1 MLNKKFKLNFIAL
14 TVAYAL
20 TPYTEAALVRD
31 DVDYQIFRDFAE
43 NKGKFSVGATN
54 VEVRNKDKQPLGKV
68 LPDGIPMID
77 FSAVDVNKRIG
88 TLVDPQYIV
97 SVKHAHQYMND
108 FYFGHYNGH
117 RDVSDDE
124 NKYSVVTQNNDKPE
138 EKWDYRKRL
147 DDYNMP
153 RLNKFVTEVAPTTPT
168 LAGGGL
174 ETYKDK
180 GKYPYFV
187 RVGAGTQFVYEKDT
201 YYTTNSTII
210 DKKTESGR
218 DIKFLAEAYRYAI
231 GGTPYK
237 EINIDKVE
245 TKEGLIGFGDSHQH
259 PNAKD
264 VLSQDPL
271 TNYGVLGDSG
281 SPLFAFDKQQN
292 KWIFIGPYTYWA
304 GYGKKSWQEW
314 NIYKTTFADDI
325 KKRDNADTV
334 PFSTSEYHWTTT
346 GNSSQ
351 IKNTDHTITVTLPSD
366 PDRLVNFQQEEH
378 SQTGQN
384 VTFDDNTNNGKGTL
398 ILNENINQGAG
409 GLFFKGNYEVKGKTD
424 DITWVGGGISVEDG
438 KTVTWKIHNPEK
450 DHLAKIGKGTLII
463 NGSGDNK
470 GSLKVGDGTV
480 VLNQQTNGLKEHA
493 FASVGIV
500 SGRSTVVL
508 NDDKQVDPNSIYFG
522 FRGGRLDANGNN
534 LTFEHIRNIDDGAR
548 LVNHNMTNASNIMI
562 TGAGLITN
570 PSKVTVYTP
579 PITNDDDENPYYV
592 PSLPKGKDLYF
603 SNDCRKY
610 YLLKPGK
617 STQAPMPCN
626 NDTSNENWEFMG
638 YSQNEAQKKAMEYIN
653 NNRMNGFSG
662 YFGEEVGKN
671 TNGELNVT
679 FNGKSEQNRF
689 LLTGGTNLNGTLTV
703 SKGNLFLSGKPTSH
717 ARDFVNQSSAMK
729 DPHFA
734 KNNEVVVEDDW
745 INRTFKATNI
755 NVTNNAALYSGRNVE
770 SITSNITASSKA
782 QVHIGYKAGDTV
794 CVRSDYTGY
803 VTCHNGTLSEKA
815 LNSFKPTNLRGNV
828 NLSDNA
834 NFTLGKAS
842 LFGTIQSK
850 ENSQVRLTENSHWH
864 LTGDSNVHQ
873 LDLKNGHIHL
883 NSADNKNNVTK
894 YNTLNISNLSG
905 NGSFY
910 YLTDISTNQGDKV
923 VITQS
928 ATGNFTLQ
936 VADKTGEPNHNELTL
951 FDASN
956 ATERNGLNVSL
967 ANGKVDRGAWSYTL
981 KESGGRYYLHNP
993 KVEKRNLTVDTP
1005 SITTPNI
1012 QADAPSV
1019 PSHSEEIA
1027 RVDEPVPLPAPP
1039 APATTNVAPQNQNGF
1054 NRTGTGYSIVADTKE
1069 TVRITHKY
1077 DNGEI
1082 FEEKVELKSEF
1093 TEAIDKYKINKPD
1106 WTATEMTSSG
1116 KNAYDITYKKV
1127 EKAVTTEEAP
1137 KEPLKMDNPRTLSI
1151 EDKKP
1156 EVAVKPEE
1164 TPNGAPSR
1172 EHSETAPKSDTTT
1185 QADTSNSET
1194 VPSETT
1200 EKVAENSPQES
1211 EKVEE
1216 KEQKATETTPQ
1227 NNEVAKEA
1235 QPSVEANPQTNEVA
1249 QNGSKTEE
1257 TQEAPKQEQT
1267 EAAKQDIEEIRPEKR
1282 PEPETVEANID
1293 EPKKKSQNGEVAEE
1307 ATPNVE
1313 ANTQTNEATQSE
1325 GKTEETQTAET
1336 NPEPTESVAAS
1347 KNQAENKVSQP
1358 TETKETA
1365 MVEKEEK
1372 TKVEIKV
1379 EKDEIQEVE
1388 KVISEKPDTKVKAN
1402 APKKEVPIYTKVEE
1416 AQPQTQPTTVAAADT
1431 TTPNGKPAEETKPN
1445 EETNAKPVTP
1455 VVSENQAENTT
1466 AQPTEREEAAR
1477 VETETA
1483 KQQEQPKT
1491 VQSQVEP
1498 ESESVSTDKNS
1509 EEVQAQPET
1518 SATAVTEQ
1526 PAPEN
1531 SSTKAEQSVTENTT
1545 VSTENPV
1552 VENPEKTPATTQPAV
1567 NSEVVQSE
1575 TATTE
1580 AVVSQ
1585 PEETSTEE
1593 TTVASTYETTVTSA
1607 EETTVSDNSES
1618 SEPKHRSRRDVS
1630 SAPHNVEPTGTA
1642 GRDRSAVVPLRNL
1655 TSTNTNAVLS
1665 DAMAKAQFVALNVGK
1680 AVSQHISQLEMNNEG
1695 QYNLW
1700 VSNTSMNENY
1710 SSDQYRRFS
1719 SKSTQTQLGWDQTIS
1734 SNVQLGGVFTYVRNS
1749 NSFDKASSKNT
1760 LAQAN
1765 LYSKYYVDNHWYLAV
1780 DLGYGNFQSNLQ
1792 TNHNAKFARH
1802 TAQFGLTA
1810 GKTFNLGN
1818 FGITPIVGVRYSY
1831 LSNADFALAQDRIKV
1846 NPISVKTAFAQVD
1859 LSYTYH
1865 LGEFSITPILSAR
1878 YDANQGSGKINVNGY
1893 DFAYNV
1899 ENQQQYNAG
1908 LKLKY
1913 HNVKL
1918 SLIGGLTK
1926 AKQAEKQKTAEVKL
1940 SFSF

>member
-1 MLNKKFKLNFIAL
+1 MFF
-14 TVAYAL
+14 
-20 TPYTEAALVRD
+20 
-31 DVDYQIFRDFAE
+31 
-43 NKGKFSVGATN
+43 
-54 VEVRNKDKQPLGKV
+54 
-68 LPDGIPMID
+68 
-77 FSAVDVNKRIG
+77 
-88 TLVDPQYIV
+88 
-97 SVKHAHQYMND
+97 
-108 FYFGHYNGH
+108 
-117 RDVSDDE
+117 
-124 NKYSVVTQNNDKPE
+124 
-138 EKWDYRKRL
+138 
-147 DDYNMP
+147 
-153 RLNKFVTEVAPTTPT
+153 
-168 LAGGGL
+168 
-174 ETYKDK
+174 
-180 GKYPYFV
+180 
-187 RVGAGTQFVYEKDT
+187 
-201 YYTTNSTII
+201 
-210 DKKTESGR
+210 
-218 DIKFLAEAYRYAI
+218 
-231 GGTPYK
+231 
-237 EINIDKVE
+237 
-245 TKEGLIGFGDSHQH
+245 EGD
-259 PNAKD
+259 
-264 VLSQDPL
+264 
-271 TNYGVLGDSG
+271 
-281 SPLFAFDKQQN
+281 
-292 KWIFIGPYTYWA
+292 
-304 GYGKKSWQEW
+304 
-314 NIYKTTFADDI
+314 
-325 KKRDNADTV
+325 
-334 PFSTSEYHWTTT
+334 
-346 GNSSQ
+346 
-351 IKNTDHTITVTLPSD
+351 
-366 PDRLVNFQQEEH
+366 
-378 SQTGQN
+378 
-384 VTFDDNTNNGKGTL
+384 
-398 ILNENINQGAG
+398 
-409 GLFFKGNYEVKGKTD
+409 YEVKGISDNT
-424 DITWVGGGISVEDG
+424 TWKGAGISVAEG
-438 KTVTWKIHNPEK
+438 KTVKWKVHNPQS
-450 DHLAKIGKGTLII
+450 DRLAKIGKGKLIVEGKG
-463 NGSGDNK
+463 NNQ

-480 VLNQQTNGLKEHA
+480 VLKQQTTKGQHA

-508 NDDKQVDPNSIYFG
+508 NDDNQVDPNSIYFG
-522 FRGGRLDANGNN
+522 FRGGRLDLNGNS
-534 LTFEHIRNIDDGAR
+534 LTFDHIRNIDDGAR
-548 LVNHNMTNASNIMI
+548 LVNHNMTNASNITI
-562 TGAGLITN
+562 TGESLITN
-570 PSKVTVYTP
+570 PNT
-579 PITNDDDENPYYV
+579 ITLYNIEVQDEDNPLRIRLIPY
-592 PSLPKGKDLYF
+592 GKQLYF
-603 SNDCRKY
+603 NQDNYTYYTLRKGASTRSEFPQNRGESNDSWLY
-610 YLLKPGK
+610 
-617 STQAPMPCN
+617 
-626 NDTSNENWEFMG
+626 MG
-638 YSQNEAQKKAMEYIN
+638 TEKLDAQKNAMNHIN
-653 NNRMNGFSG
+653 NERMNGFNG
-662 YFGEEVGKN
+662 YFGEEENKNKNGK
-671 TNGELNVT
+671 LNVT
-679 FNGKSEQNRF
+679 FKGKTDQNRF
-689 LLTGGTNLNGTLTV
+689 LLTGGTNLNGDLKV
-703 SKGNLFLSGKPTSH
+703 EKGTLFLSGRPTPH
-717 ARDFVNQSSAMK
+717 ARDIANISSTNK

-734 KNNEVVVEDDW
+734 ENNEVVVEDDW

-755 NVTNNAALYSGRNVE
+755 NVTNNATLYSGRNVE
-770 SITSNITASSKA
+770 SITSNITASNNAK
-782 QVHIGYKAGDTV
+782 VHIGYKAGDTV

-803 VTCHNGTLSEKA
+803 VTCHNGTLSTKA
-815 LNSFKPTNLRGNV
+815 LNSFNATNVSGNV

-834 NFTLGKAS
+834 NFTLGKANLHGS
-842 LFGTIQSK
+842 IQAGG
-850 ENSQVRLTENSHWH
+850 NSQVRLTENSHWH

-883 NSADNKNNVTK
+883 NSTDNKNNVTK

-951 FDASN
+951 FDASKV
-956 ATERNGLNVSL
+956 TERNSLNVSL

-981 KESGGRYYLHNP
+981 KESSGRYYLHNP
-993 KVEKRNLTVDTP
+993 EAEKRNLTVDTP
-1005 SITTPNI
+1005 SITTANNI

-1019 PSHSEEIA
+1019 PSNHEETA
-1027 RVDEPVPLPAPP
+1027 RVNEAPVLPPAPP

-1054 NRTGTGYSIVADTKE
+1054 NRTGTGYSIVADTPE
-1069 TVRITHKY
+1069 TVRITHKNQ
-1077 DNGEI
+1077 NGEI
-1082 FEEKVELKSEF
+1082 IDEGFALKSDF
-1093 TEAIDKYKINKPD
+1093 HNSVDTNKKSFDGLVADKITPD
-1106 WTATEMTSSG
+1106 GT
-1116 KNAYDITYKKV
+1116 NAYIITYKKV
-1127 EKAVTTEEAP
+1127 EDLVKAETFP
-1137 KEPLKMDNPRTLSI
+1137 KEPVKMDNPLTD
-1151 EDKKP
+1151 EEKKDP
-1156 EVAVKPEE
+1156 KVAVVKPEE
-1164 TPNGAPSR
+1164 IPNGAPSR

-1445 EETNAKPVTP
+1445 EETNAKPVTS
-1455 VVSENQAENTT
+1455 VSQNQAENTT
-1466 AQPTEREEAAR
+1466 AQPTEREETAR

-1526 PAPEN
+1526 PAKET
-1531 SSTKAEQSVTENTT
+1531 STKAEQSVTENTT

-1552 VENPEKTPATTQPAV
+1552 VENPENTTQPTV
-1567 NSEVVQSE
+1567 NSEAVQSE

-1580 AVVSQ
+1580 TVVSQ

-1618 SEPKHRSRRDVS
+1618 SKPKSRSRRDVS
-1630 SAPHNVEPTGTA
+1630 SALNNVEPTGTA
-1642 GRDRSAVVPLRNL
+1642 GRDRSAVEPLRNL

-1695 QYNLW
+1695 QYNVW

-1710 SSDQYRRFS
+1710 SSSQYRRFS

-1765 LYSKYYVDNHWYLAV
+1765 LYSKYYVDNYWYLAV

-1802 TAQFGLTA
+1802 TAQIGLTA
-1810 GKTFNLGN
+1810 GKAFNLGN

>member
-43 NKGKFSVGATN
+43 NKGRFSVGATN
-54 VEVRNKDKQPLGKV
+54 VEVRDKNNHSLGNA
-68 LPDGIPMID
+68 LPNGIPMID
-77 FSAVDVNKRIG
+77 FSVVDVNKRIG

-124 NKYSVVTQNNDKPE
+124 NKYSVVTQNNVNPE
-138 EKWDYRKRL
+138 DGWWDNRKRI

-153 RLNKFVTEVAPTTPT
+153 RLNKFVTEVAPATPT
-168 LAGGGL
+168 LAGDGL
-174 ETYKDK
+174 ETYTNKE
-180 GKYPYFV
+180 KYPSFV
-187 RVGAGTQFVYEKDT
+187 RVGAGRQLVYEKGSHHVEDREHGVDLK
-201 YYTTNSTII
+201 NLS
-210 DKKTESGR
+210 
-218 DIKFLAEAYRYAI
+218 AAYNYAI

-237 EINIDKVE
+237 EINIDPSQN
-245 TKEGLIGFGDSHQH
+245 KEGLIGFGDSREDHVI
-259 PNAKD
+259 NSK
-264 VLSQDPL
+264 VLLSQDPL

-281 SPLFAFDKQQN
+281 SPLFAFDKKQN

-314 NIYKTTFADDI
+314 NIYKTTFADGI
-325 KKRDNADTV
+325 KKRDNAKPV
-334 PFSTSEYHWTTT
+334 PFSNKEYHWTNTT
-346 GNSSQ
+346 NHQSE

-384 VTFDDNTNNGKGTL
+384 VTFDDSTNNGKGTL

-409 GLFFKGNYEVKGKTD
+409 GLFFKGNYEVKGTTD
-424 DITWVGGGISVEDG
+424 NITWVGGGIDVAEG
-438 KTVTWKIHNPEK
+438 KEVVWKVHNPEK
-450 DHLAKIGKGTLII
+450 DHLAKIGKGKLIVE
-463 NGSGDNK
+463 GRGDNK

-548 LVNHNMTNASNIMI
+548 VVNHNMTNASNITI

-570 PSKVTVYTP
+570 PSQVTIYRP
-579 PITNDDDENPYYV
+579 AITADDDNYYYV
-592 PSLPKGKDLYF
+592 PSIPRGKDLYF
-603 SNDCRKY
+603 SNTCYKY
-610 YLLKPGK
+610 YALKQGGSP
-617 STQAPMPCN
+617 TAEMPCYSSEK
-626 NDTSNENWEFMG
+626 SNANWEFMG
-638 YSQNEAQKKAMEYIN
+638 DNQNDAQKKAMVYIN
-653 NNRMNGFSG
+653 NRRMNGFNG
-662 YFGEEVGKN
+662 YFGEEVTKADQNGK
-671 TNGELNVT
+671 LNVT
-679 FNGKSEQNRF
+679 FNGKTEQNRF
-689 LLTGGTNLNGTLTV
+689 LLTGGTNLNGDLNV
-703 SKGNLFLSGKPTSH
+703 EKGTLFLSGRPTPH
-717 ARDFVNQSSAMK
+717 ARDIANISSTEK
-729 DPHFA
+729 DKHFTE
-734 KNNEVVVEDDW
+734 NNEVVVEDDW
-745 INRTFKATNI
+745 INRNFKATNI
-755 NVTNNAALYSGRNVE
+755 NVTNNATLYSGRNVE
-770 SITSNITASSKA
+770 SITSNITASSTA

-803 VTCHNGTLSEKA
+803 VTCHNDTLSTTA
-815 LNSFKPTNLRGNV
+815 LNSFNATNVSGDV
-828 NLSDNA
+828 NLTGSA
-834 NFTLGKAS
+834 NFTLGKAN
-842 LFGTIQSK
+842 LFGTIHSK

-956 ATERNGLNVSL
+956 ATRSNLDVTL
-967 ANGKVDRGAWSYTL
+967 ANGKVDQGAWSYTL

-993 KVEKRNLTVDTP
+993 EAEKRNLTVDTP
-1005 SITTPNI
+1005 NITKPNI
-1012 QADAPSV
+1012 QADAPNV

-1027 RVDEPVPLPAPP
+1027 RVETPVPPPAPP
-1039 APATTNVAPQNQNGF
+1039 APATTANSASQNQNGF

-1069 TVRITHKY
+1069 TVRITHIKP
-1077 DNGEI
+1077 NGEWLD
-1082 FEEKVELKSEF
+1082 ETVVLKSDF
-1093 TEAIDKYKINKPD
+1093 HNSLDKDKRSFVGFVADKITPNG
-1106 WTATEMTSSG
+1106 T
-1116 KNAYDITYKKV
+1116 NAYIITYKKV
-1127 EKAVTTEEAP
+1127 EDLVKPARPLELKTYKPLTDEEKDPKKVAV
-1137 KEPLKMDNPRTLSI
+1137 
-1151 EDKKP
+1151 
-1156 EVAVKPEE
+1156 VKPED
-1164 TPNGAPSR
+1164 TPNGVPSR
-1172 EHSETAPKSDTTT
+1172 EHSETAPKSDTATK
-1185 QADTSNSET
+1185 ADTSNSESVSSDT
-1194 VPSETT
+1194 TETAEKNEQEVAETT
-1200 EKVAENSPQES
+1200 A
-1211 EKVEE
+1211 
-1216 KEQKATETTPQ
+1216 Q
-1227 NNEVAKEA
+1227 NGEVAKEA
-1235 QPSVEANPQTNEVA
+1235 QPTVEASTQTNEVA
-1249 QNGSKTEE
+1249 QNGSEKEEKT
-1257 TQEAPKQEQT
+1257 K
-1267 EAAKQDIEEIRPEKR
+1267 
-1282 PEPETVEANID
+1282 
-1293 EPKKKSQNGEVAEE
+1293 
-1307 ATPNVE
+1307 
-1313 ANTQTNEATQSE
+1313 
-1325 GKTEETQTAET
+1325 
-1336 NPEPTESVAAS
+1336 
-1347 KNQAENKVSQP
+1347 
-1358 TETKETA
+1358 
-1365 MVEKEEK
+1365 VEKEEK

-1379 EKDEIQEVE
+1379 EKEEIQDVQ
-1388 KVISEKPDTKVKAN
+1388 KVTSKKPDTTVKAN

-1416 AQPQTQPTTVAAADT
+1416 AQPQTQLTTVTAADT
-1431 TTPNGKPAEETKPN
+1431 TTPNGKPA

-1466 AQPTEREEAAR
+1466 AQPTEREETAR

-1526 PAPEN
+1526 PEKET
-1531 SSTKAEQSVTENTT
+1531 STKAEQSVTENTT

-1552 VENPEKTPATTQPAV
+1552 VENSENTTPVTTQPAV
-1567 NSEVVQSE
+1567 NSEAVQSE

-1580 AVVSQ
+1580 TVVSQ

-1593 TTVASTYETTVTSA
+1593 TTVTSTDETTVTSIEETTA
-1607 EETTVSDNSES
+1607 ASTDETTAASTDETTVSDNSES

-1630 SAPHNVEPTGTA
+1630 SAQHNVEPVTSGS
-1642 GRDRSAVVPLRNL
+1642 DRSAVVPLRDL

-1680 AVSQHISQLEMNNEG
+1680 AVSQHINQLEMNNEG

-1918 SLIGGLTK
+1918 SLMGGLTK

>member
-54 VEVRNKDKQPLGKV
+54 VEVRNKDKQPLGNV

-77 FSAVDVNKRIG
+77 FSSVDVNKRIG

-138 EKWDYRKRL
+138 EKWDYQKRL

-210 DKKTESGR
+210 DKKTESGH

-314 NIYKTTFADDI
+314 NIYKTTFADGI

-334 PFSTSEYHWTTT
+334 PFSNIEYHWTNTT
-346 GNSSQ
+346 NHQSE
-351 IKNTDHTITVTLPSD
+351 IKNTDRTITVTLPSD
-366 PDRLVNFQQEEH
+366 PDRLVNFHQEEH

-384 VTFDDNTNNGKGTL
+384 VTFDDSTNNEKGTL
-398 ILNENINQGAG
+398 ILDDNINQGAG

-424 DITWVGGGISVEDG
+424 NITWVGGGISVEEG
-438 KTVTWKIHNPEK
+438 KTVTWKVRNPEG
-450 DHLAKIGKGTLII
+450 DHLAKIGKGKLIVE
-463 NGSGDNK
+463 GKGDNK

-548 LVNHNMTNASNIMI
+548 VVNHNMTNASNITI
-562 TGAGLITN
+562 TGAGLIAN
-570 PSKVTVYTP
+570 PNQVTIYRP
-579 PITNDDDENPYYV
+579 AITADDDNYYYV
-592 PSLPKGKDLYF
+592 PSIPRGKDLYF
-603 SNDCRKY
+603 SNTCYKY
-610 YLLKPGK
+610 YALKQGGSP
-617 STQAPMPCN
+617 TAEMPCYSSEK
-626 NDTSNENWEFMG
+626 SNANWEFMG
-638 YSQNEAQKKAMEYIN
+638 DKQNDAQKNAMVYIN
-653 NNRMNGFSG
+653 NRRMNGFNG
-662 YFGEEVGKN
+662 YFGEEDGKD
-671 TNGELNVT
+671 NGNLNVT
-679 FNGKSEQNRF
+679 FKGKTEQNRF
-689 LLTGGTNLNGTLTV
+689 LLTGGTNLNGDLNV
-703 SKGNLFLSGKPTSH
+703 EKGTLFLSGRPTPH
-717 ARDFVNQSSAMK
+717 ARDIANISSTEK
-729 DPHFA
+729 DQHFTE
-734 KNNEVVVEDDW
+734 NNEVVVEDDW
-745 INRTFKATNI
+745 INRNFKATNI
-755 NVTNNAALYSGRNVE
+755 NVTNNATLYSGRNVE
-770 SITSNITASSKA
+770 SITSNITASNKA

-803 VTCHNGTLSEKA
+803 VTCHNGTLSTTA
-815 LNSFKPTNLRGNV
+815 LNSFNATNVSGNV

-834 NFTLGKAS
+834 NFTLGKANLHGS
-842 LFGTIQSK
+842 IQAGG
-850 ENSQVRLTENSHWH
+850 NSQVRLTENSHWH

-905 NGSFY
+905 NGYFY
-910 YLTDISTNQGDKV
+910 YLTDLSKNQGDKV
-923 VITQS
+923 VVTQS
-928 ATGNFTLQ
+928 AKGNFTLQ
-936 VADKTGEPNHNELTL
+936 VANKTGEPNHNELTL

-981 KESGGRYYLHNP
+981 KEDSGRYYLHNP
-993 KVEKRNLTVDTP
+993 EAEKRNLTVDTP
-1005 SITTPNI
+1005 SIATANNI
-1012 QADAPSV
+1012 QADTPSV
-1019 PSHSEEIA
+1019 PSNHEETA
-1027 RVDEPVPLPAPP
+1027 RVNEAPVLPPAPP
-1039 APATTNVAPQNQNGF
+1039 APATTNVAPKNKNGF
-1054 NRTGTGYSIVADTKE
+1054 SRTDLGNSYLIEGPQFV
-1069 TVRITHKY
+1069 TVTHI
-1077 DNGEI
+1077 DPNGNMLD
-1082 FEEKVELKSEF
+1082 EKAVLKSEF
-1093 TEAIDKYKINKPD
+1093 EKSVDKHKLHFDGYVADKISEEKVN
-1106 WTATEMTSSG
+1106 G
-1116 KNAYDITYKKV
+1116 YVITYKKV
-1127 EKAVTTEEAP
+1127 DEVMPADEAMPTDVPSTSVTGSTMANDQAETPPAEADQP
-1137 KEPLKMDNPRTLSI
+1137 AM
-1151 EDKKP
+1151 
-1156 EVAVKPEE
+1156 EE
-1164 TPNGAPSR
+1164 TNTANST
-1172 EHSETAPKSDTTT
+1172 ETAPQSDTTT
-1185 QADTSNSET
+1185 QADDPNSES

-1200 EKVAENSPQES
+1200 ETVAENSKQEN
-1211 EKVEE
+1211 ETVEE
-1216 KEQKATETTPQ
+1216 KEQEATETTPQ
-1227 NNEVAKEA
+1227 NGEVAKET
-1235 QPSVEANPQTNEVA
+1235 QPSVGTKPQTNDVA
-1249 QNGSKTEE
+1249 QNGSETEK

-1267 EAAKQDIEEIRPEKR
+1267 EAAKQQTEDENRLKESH
-1282 PEPETVEANID
+1282 ETVEQNT
-1293 EPKKKSQNGEVAEE
+1293 EEVTKKKSKDDEVTKE
-1307 ATPNVE
+1307 AQPTVE
-1313 ANTQTNEATQSE
+1313 ASTQTNE
-1325 GKTEETQTAET
+1325 
-1336 NPEPTESVAAS
+1336 VAQNGS
-1347 KNQAENKVSQP
+1347 
-1358 TETKETA
+1358 
-1365 MVEKEEK
+1365 EKEEK
-1372 TKVEIKV
+1372 TKV

-1388 KVISEKPDTKVKAN
+1388 KVISEKPDTKLKAD
-1402 APKKEVPIYTKVEE
+1402 APKEVPIVNTKDPQSQESAAAEKNEQEVAETAPQNGKVAEEAQPSEETNAEPVTPVVVSEHQPEKTVSKPTGTEETATVETE
-1416 AQPQTQPTTVAAADT
+1416 KAQEASQVTSQASPKQEQSEDAKQQAEPESENVSTVNSAKAQPQTQPSVTV
-1431 TTPNGKPAEETKPN
+1431 
-1445 EETNAKPVTP
+1445 
-1455 VVSENQAENTT
+1455 S
-1466 AQPTEREEAAR
+1466 
-1477 VETETA
+1477 
-1483 KQQEQPKT
+1483 
-1491 VQSQVEP
+1491 
-1498 ESESVSTDKNS
+1498 
-1509 EEVQAQPET
+1509 
-1518 SATAVTEQ
+1518 TEQ
-1526 PAPEN
+1526 PAKET
-1531 SSTKAEQSVTENTT
+1531 STKAEQSVTENTT
-1545 VSTENPV
+1545 VSTESPV
-1552 VENPEKTPATTQPAV
+1552 VENSENTTPVTTQPAV
-1567 NSEVVQSE
+1567 NSEAVQPK

-1630 SAPHNVEPTGTA
+1630 SALNNVEPTGTA
-1642 GRDRSAVVPLRNL
+1642 GRDRSAVEPLRNL

-1749 NSFDKASSKNT
+1749 NNFDKASSKNT

-1765 LYSKYYVDNHWYLAV
+1765 LYSKYYVDNNWYLAV

-1802 TAQFGLTA
+1802 TAQIGLTA
-1810 GKTFNLGN
+1810 GKAFNLGN

-1918 SLIGGLTK
+1918 SLMGGLTK